1 MAKAI
6 LFFVL
11 CTCAIA
17 FVIILFKESTGKEK
31 LKTLAVFGFAAAC
44 SLLSLMFITAIVILF

>member
-1 MAKAI
+1 MVKAV
-6 LFFVL
+6 LFFML

-17 FVIILFKESTGKEK
+17 FGIILFKESTGQEK
-31 LKTLAVFGFAAAC
+31 LKTLAAFGFAAAC